1 MGQMEE
7 LLTSH
12 YNINGG
18 KNVMKNLELTQKI
31 ALVAFEV
38 DFYDRREP
46 KPRALHHVRAVLNGG
61 RLNALERLGIR
72 PTAWI
77 VSQFEGM
84 GYAVAQVKK
93 GQSMDAQVDLN
104 ALWSKTAAEKTLQR
118 LGANV
123 AQIVSGG
130 GMHA

>member
-1 MGQMEE
+1 MEE

-12 YNINGG
+12 YSTNGG
-18 KNVMKNLELTQKI
+18 KNVMNLTQKI
-31 ALVAFEV
+31 TLVAFEV
-38 DFYDRREP
+38 DYYDRREA
-46 KPRALHHVRAVLNGG
+46 KPRALHHERVVLNGG

-77 VSQFEGM
+77 VSQFEAQGF
-84 GYAVAQVKK
+84 AVQQVKK

-104 ALWSKTAAEKTLQR
+104 ALWSKTAAEKTLRR

-130 GMHA
+130 GTHA